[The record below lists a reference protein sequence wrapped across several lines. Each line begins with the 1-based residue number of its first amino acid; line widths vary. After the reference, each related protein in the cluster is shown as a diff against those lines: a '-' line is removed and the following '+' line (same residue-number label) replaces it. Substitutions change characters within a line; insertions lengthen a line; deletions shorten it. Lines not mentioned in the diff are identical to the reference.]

1 MAKFGRFITGLTI
14 GGATIGVGLG
24 VGVLGATQAGAAT
37 AYTVTDAA
45 DGTGVGACATGG
57 DCTLRQAI
65 DAANTSGGDAVITLP
80 DASMV
85 TNNPSAS
92 HIYSLGNANGSLVLN
107 SGHTITING
116 AGWTLAI
123 LQLQSASTSSPNRVL
138 QVDTGT
144 TAVISGITAEGG
156 VITGTGPGG
165 GGILN
170 DGTLNL
176 SASTVTG
183 NSANSG
189 GGVYLDGVSA
199 TLFDDTVTAN
209 RTLSG
214 GGGVTMEDG
223 TNVISGGSVDGNDAT
238 YSGGGGVDIED
249 LNPGDSASLSN
260 LDVSNNTTGVDG
272 GGLYVGNHSAT
283 SSNPVSLTNVTV
295 DNNSSGDAGGGLY
308 VSNDNGAPAGG
319 GTVTMTG
326 GSVSGNSSK
335 DNGGG
340 IYDQNDGDGS
350 VSFTNLSVNSNT
362 SSIAGGGIY
371 VQNDGSGDSTT
382 FSGGSIDNNSTPTN
396 KTSGQGGGVYLL
408 NNGSPSWA
416 SFGGGS
422 ISGNRAYEGGGVYL
436 PPGSFPTRTGD
447 LATFTNE
454 TVSGNKVTDDG
465 GGFTDDAGAV
475 QPLTIAWSTISGNS
489 AGTLA
494 TSDGGGIDAFA
505 PLTTCNSVTLTNDTI
520 TGNTAVNGGGYYGAG
535 CVTSPTVA
543 TTTAFRFDT
552 ISGNTAI
559 DTAGG
564 GNIETID
571 GSTLTLAETIVA
583 NGSASG
589 GPATNCLVAGS
600 GTLASGGYN
609 LIDNTNCGATATG
622 DIIGDPELGTL
633 GNNGGPT
640 QTEEPAAGSP
650 AVGAIPSGVC
660 SATGVSTD
668 QRGDARG
675 AGGSGSC
682 TIGAVEVAQGSPPP
696 PPPPSGT
703 AIATE

>member
-1 MAKFGRFITGLTI
+1 MAKFGRFITGLTLV
-14 GGATIGVGLG
+14 GATIGAGLG
-24 VGVLGATQAGAAT
+24 VGVLGAAPAGAAT
-37 AYTVTDAA
+37 AITVNDAG
-45 DGTGVGACATGG
+45 DGTPVPANCTLTPEG
-57 DCTLRQAI
+57 DCTLRAAI
-65 DAANTSGGDAVITLP
+65 TAANTSGGDAVITLP
-80 DASMV
+80 DANTV
-85 TNNPSAS
+85 ANNPSTT
-92 HIYSLGNANGSLVLN
+92 HNYSLSNANGELLLN

-116 AGWTLAI
+116 AGSTLAI
-123 LQLQSASTSSPNRVL
+123 IRLVGASTTSPNRVIH
-138 QVDTGT
+138 VGATT
-144 TAVISGITAEGG
+144 TADISGIAAEGG
-156 VITGTGPGG
+156 FINPGGAGG

-170 DGTLNL
+170 AGTLNL
-176 SASTVTG
+176 SDSTVTG
-183 NSANSG
+183 NIAEDSG
-189 GGVYLDGVSA
+189 GGVYLQGVSA
-199 TLFDDTVTAN
+199 TLTNDTITAN
-209 RTLSG
+209 IGSTG

-223 TNVISGGSVDGNDAT
+223 TNVISGGSVDGNET
-238 YSGGGGVDIED
+238 NFFFGEGGGIDIED
-249 LNPGDSASLSN
+249 VNPGDSASVSN
-260 LDVSNNTTGVDG
+260 VDVSNNASFMDG

-283 SSNPVSLTNVTV
+283 SSNPVNLTNVTV

-350 VSFTNLSVNSNT
+350 VSFTNVSVNSNA

-396 KTSGQGGGVYLL
+396 ATSGQGGGVYLL

-416 SFGGGS
+416 TFGGGS
-422 ISGNRAYEGGGVYL
+422 ISGNSAYEGGGVYL

-447 LATFTNE
+447 LATFTKE
-454 TVSGNKVTDDG
+454 TVSGNNVTEAG

-475 QPLTIAWSTISGNS
+475 QPLTIASSTISGNS

-494 TSDGGGIDAFA
+494 TSDGGGIEAFA
-505 PLTTCNSVTLTNDTI
+505 PGTTCDPITLTNDTI

-535 CVTSPTVA
+535 CTSPTVT
-543 TTTAFRFDT
+543 TTTAFTFDT
-552 ISGNTAI
+552 ISGNTAT

-564 GNIETID
+564 GNIQTID
-571 GSTLTLAETIVA
+571 GSALTLAESIVA

-600 GTLASGGYN
+600 GTLTSGGYN
-609 LIDNTNCGATATG
+609 LIDANCGSPAPT
-622 DIIGDPELGTL
+622 DIIGNPQLGAL

-675 AGGSGSC
+675 AGANGSC
-682 TIGAVEVAQGSPPP
+682 TIGAVEVAQGTPH
-696 PPPPSGT
+696 T
-703 AIATE
+703 ARNRN